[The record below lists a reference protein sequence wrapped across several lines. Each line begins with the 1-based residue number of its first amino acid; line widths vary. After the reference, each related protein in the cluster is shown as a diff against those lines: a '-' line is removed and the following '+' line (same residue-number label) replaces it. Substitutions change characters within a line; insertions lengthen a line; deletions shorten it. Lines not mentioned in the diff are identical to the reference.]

1 MKETVQVAVCLL
13 DTVPVNSINEKK
25 KGNSEAPL
33 LYLSIYRR
41 TRKDKEI
48 KWGY

>member
-25 KGNSEAPL
+25 KATVKLHCYICQYIEEQE
-33 LYLSIYRR
+33 R
-41 TRKDKEI
+41 I
-48 KWGY
+48 KR